1 MKEGIILFVYLK
13 IKRDGVPV
21 VTSDVRGNELLQLT
35 LGVVLVNVKSVPDMI
50 KVRSNGLMQILKV

>member
-1 MKEGIILFVYLK
+1 MREGIILFVYLK

-35 LGVVLVNVKSVPDMI
+35 LGVVLVNVKSVPDI
-50 KVRSNGLMQILKV
+50 SKYGLMV